1 MNEYIVGSTKEYLL
15 LMRNGID
22 VTNLKEKSESLYRY
36 WCRCEQRIIQITEQ
50 ISEYNF
56 WYNLCE
62 LIDLDSKLCIVKS
75 LYTQKEKFGFFDTIS
90 YEKIIEFSHTD
101 SGFFNH
107 EMCGYNLKEQGHS
120 SIIFFARNMAASKQ
134 IFLKERKEQTSV

>member
-50 ISEYNF
+50 ISEDNF

-75 LYTQKEKFGFFDTIS
+75 LYTQKEK
-90 YEKIIEFSHTD
+90 
-101 SGFFNH
+101 
-107 EMCGYNLKEQGHS
+107 
-120 SIIFFARNMAASKQ
+120 
-134 IFLKERKEQTSV
+134 